1 MPNRISNVPAHKNP
15 KYSTPPGNP
24 TTDKIFLLSVVE
36 VQTYFATDADRKA
49 DATRYAVKK
58 GAYVKGSETGKGSYD
73 GMCADV
79 RCTSDW
85 WLRSPGCCTDHAAR
99 VLTDGSIIGGGPNVL
114 SDNDAVRPA
123 LWVNF

>member
-1 MPNRISNVPAHKNP
+1 MPAHKNP

-36 VQTYFATDADRKA
+36 AQTYFATDADRKA

-58 GAYVKGSETGKGSYD
+58 EAHVQGSETGKASHD
-73 GMCADV
+73 GTCSDV
-79 RCTSDW
+79 HCLPYW
-85 WLRSPGCCTDHAAR
+85 WLRSPGWDTGYAALVR
-99 VLTDGSIIGGGPNVL
+99 YDGYIYQYNACV
-114 SDNDAVRPA
+114 DDVRAAVRPA